1 MIKAFFIVAIL
12 IIIGII
18 TTQKIPF
25 RAKVKTAYINGQSIR
40 YYIRGHG
47 KPLLLL
53 PGFAMT
59 LEDWDPLLIEELS
72 KKNKLI
78 IMDYPKDPSSEE
90 ELAYDVIRL
99 INKLKIY
106 KVNLLGWS
114 MGSFVAQVVAENN
127 PDRVDK
133 LILVSTALGG
143 DDIVQ
148 GEASSIQNDLGGTW
162 ETAYVPIMFSPE
174 QNNAMATYLHRRDAA
189 IKTGEAPQKNS
200 PDINQRAKLE
210 NVFTNKQQE
219 KSRTD
224 GLKVIKAP
232 TLIIVGEKDTLL
244 VPENARRVANRI
256 SGSRLEIVPNAG
268 HAVLFQNLPSVVK
281 IIDNFLN

>member
-1 MIKAFFIVAIL
+1 MIKVFLFVATLMLIVV
-12 IIIGII
+12 I
-18 TTQKIPF
+18 TTHMVPF
-25 RAKVKTAYINGQSIR
+25 RAHVRTAYINGQTMH

-47 KPLLLL
+47 EPLFLL
-53 PGFAMT
+53 PGFAMS
-59 LEDWDPLLIEELS
+59 LHDWDPMLIEELS

-78 IMDYPKDPSSEE
+78 MIDYPKNPSSEV
-90 ELAYDVIRL
+90 ELADDVVRL
-99 INKLKIY
+99 MNKLKIS
-106 KVNLLGWS
+106 KANLLGWS
-114 MGSFVAQVVAENN
+114 MGSFFAQVVAENN